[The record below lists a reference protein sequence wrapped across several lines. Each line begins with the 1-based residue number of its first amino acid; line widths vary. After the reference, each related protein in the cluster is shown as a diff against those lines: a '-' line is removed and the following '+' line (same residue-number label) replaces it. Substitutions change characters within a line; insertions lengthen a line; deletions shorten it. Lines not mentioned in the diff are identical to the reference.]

1 MEALIT
7 EFIRLRKELGITQ
20 RQLEKLSGVS
30 QPVIA
35 RIESGK
41 NTPNINTITKL
52 LTPLGKKLCIV
63 SVNNESA

>member
-7 EFIRLRKELGITQ
+7 EFIHLRKELGITQ

-30 QPVIA
+30 QPIIA

-41 NTPNINTITKL
+41 NTPNINTVTKL
-52 LTPLGKKLCIV
+52 LAPLGKKLCIV
-63 SVNNESA
+63 SVKNK

>member
-1 MEALIT
+1 MKALIT
-7 EFIRLRKELGITQ
+7 EFIHLRKELGITQ

-41 NTPNINTITKL
+41 NTPNINTVTKL
-52 LTPLGKKLCIV
+52 LAPLGKKLWIV
-63 SVNNESA
+63 SAEKEYV

>member
-7 EFIRLRKELGITQ
+7 EFIHLRKELGITQ

-30 QPVIA
+30 QPIIA

-41 NTPNINTITKL
+41 NTPNINTVTKL
-52 LTPLGKKLCIV
+52 LAPLGKKLCIA
-63 SVNNESA
+63 SVENK

>member
-41 NTPNINTITKL
+41 NTPNINTIMKL
-52 LTPLGKKLCIV
+52 LTSLGKKLCIV
-63 SVNNESA
+63 SVNDESA